1 VLCRFF
7 SFSLAASSL
16 WRWTPTLQQQ
26 QQQHLRHPAAATR
39 SLSLSNCIS
48 FKGDARR
55 VPRAADY
62 QAEMNVAQK

>member
-16 WRWTPTLQQQ
+16 WRWTPTLQ

>member
-1 VLCRFF
+1 VLLQFF
-7 SFSLAASSL
+7 STAASSL

-26 QQQHLRHPAAATR
+26 QHLRHPAAAVTR